1 MTKKEL
7 YTCDICYTDYREKAD
22 ALKCEKEHLKC
33 VKITD
38 TIYNAHFEL
47 PHKIEVEF
55 SNGTKHWYML
65 QS

>member
-7 YTCDICYTDYREKAD
+7 YTCDICHTDYREKAD

-38 TIYNAHFEL
+38 ARYNAHFNL
-47 PHKIEVEF
+47 PCKIEVEF
-55 SNGTKHWYML
+55 SHGTKHWYR
-65 QS
+65 Q

>member
-7 YTCDICYTDYREKAD
+7 YTCDICHTDYCNKET
-22 ALKCEKEHLKC
+22 ALQCEKDHFKC

-38 TIYNAHFEL
+38 ARYIAHFKL

-55 SNGTKHWYML
+55 SDGTRRWYK
-65 QS
+65 Q

>member
-7 YTCDICYTDYREKAD
+7 YACDLCHAVYQNEDG
-22 ALKCEKEHLKC
+22 ALNCEKDHLKC

-38 TIYNAHFEL
+38 VRYDKHFKI

-55 SNGTKHWYML
+55 SDGTKHWYRP
-65 QS
+65 